1 MCGIC
6 GYVNAAGGGPA
17 SAELLARMC
26 RTIVH
31 RGPDDEGLHVE
42 GPAALGNRRLS
53 IIDVEGGHQ
62 PLSNEDG
69 SLWIAYNGEAY
80 NFAEVRDEL
89 LARGHAFTT
98 RSDTETMV
106 HAFEQWGPEFL
117 SRFRGMFAFALW
129 DAKGRK
135 LRLVR
140 DRVGI
145 KPLYYTLLP
154 DGTIVFGS
162 ELKAILVHPGVKR
175 EIEPRALDLFLTLEY
190 VPAPHSIFKGIF
202 KLPAGCILTWD
213 EGRIDIRKYWDIEPP
228 AAGGDAKPASL
239 ASLQDELYALLKE
252 SVKLRLVSDVPLGAF
267 LSGGIDSS
275 TIVGLMRELGAS
287 PLRTYSI
294 GFKDATYNELAHA
307 RRIAERFGTEHE
319 DLVLEPH
326 ALELTE
332 KLVRH
337 LDEPLGDFSIFPT
350 YLVSA
355 MARKHVKVV
364 LSGDGGDE
372 IFAGYEHYQA
382 QRLARLPGVAAGAKM
397 AGWATARLKPGDKK
411 KGAWNKLRRF
421 TQAFDHDA
429 DVRHFRWMMFLSR
442 ADREAL
448 YTDGLKRDLGGL
460 PGLMDSA
467 PFDDVYRRM
476 ADFDRT
482 TGELYLD
489 LKTYLVDDIMVKVDR
504 MSMAASLEAREPLLD
519 HKLIEFAFRLPGRL
533 KLRGLTTKWIFK
545 KTVERLLP
553 KDIIYRRK
561 EGFSIPIKHWLR
573 VELRE
578 MMEDYLSE
586 KRIAGAGLFRPEPIR
601 AMIDAH
607 VRGRENY
614 SHQLWALLMF
624 EIWRDTY
631 LGKKTDA

>member
-6 GYVNAAGGGPA
+6 GYVNAPGTGPA
-17 SAELLARMC
+17 SADLLARMC
-26 RTIVH
+26 REIIH
-31 RGPDDEGLHVE
+31 RGPDDEGLYVD

-80 NFAEVRDEL
+80 NFAEVRDDL
-89 LARGHAFTT
+89 LARGHAFRT
-98 RSDTETMV
+98 RSDTETIV
-106 HAFEQWGPEFL
+106 HAFEEWGAEFID
-117 SRFRGMFAFALW
+117 RFRGMFAFALW
-129 DAKGRK
+129 DAKSRT

-140 DRVGI
+140 DRVGV

-162 ELKAILVHPGVKR
+162 ELKTILVHPGVKR
-175 EIEPRALDLFLTLEY
+175 AIEPRALDLFLTLEY
-190 VPAPHSIFKGIF
+190 VPAPFSMFKGIH
-202 KLPAGCILTWD
+202 KLPAGCILTWED
-213 EGRIDIRKYWDIEPP
+213 GKIAIRRYWDVPLPGE
-228 AAGGDAKPASL
+228 GTKPRSL

-275 TIVGLMRELGAS
+275 AIVGLMRELGAS

-294 GFKDATYNELAHA
+294 GFKDASYNELAHA
-307 RRIAERFGTEHE
+307 RRIAERFETEHE
-319 DLVLEPH
+319 ELILEPR

-355 MARKHVKVV
+355 MARRHVKVV

-382 QRLARLPGVAAGAKM
+382 QKIARLPGVAAGAKL
-397 AGWATARLKPGDKK
+397 AGLATARLKPGDKK

-421 TQAFDHDA
+421 TQAFGNDA
-429 DVRHFRWMMFLSR
+429 GLRHVRWMMFLSQG
-442 ADREAL
+442 DRDAL
-448 YTDGLKRDLGGL
+448 YSNGLKKDLGGL
-460 PGLMDSA
+460 PALGDSA
-467 PFDDVYRRM
+467 PFDEVFRRM

-519 HKLIEFAFRLPGRL
+519 HKLVEFAFRLPGRL
-533 KLRGLTTKWIFK
+533 KLHGLTTKWIFK
-545 KTVERLLP
+545 KTMERLLP
-553 KDIIYRRK
+553 KDNIYRRK

-578 MMEDYLSE
+578 MMEEYLGE
-586 KRIAGAGLFRPEPIR
+586 TRIAAGGLFRPETVR

-614 SHQLWALLMF
+614 SHQLWALLIF

-631 LGKKTDA
+631 LKS

>member
-6 GYVNAAGGGPA
+6 GFVNSPAAGPA
-17 SAELLARMC
+17 SADLLARMC

-31 RGPDDEGLHVE
+31 RGPDDEGLYAA

-53 IIDVEGGHQ
+53 IIDVAGGHQ

-89 LARGHAFTT
+89 LGRGHAFAT

-106 HAFEQWGPEFL
+106 HAFEEWGEEAVH
-117 SRFRGMFAFALW
+117 RFRGMFAFALW
-129 DAKGRK
+129 DTKSRT

-145 KPLYYTLLP
+145 KPLYYALLP

-162 ELKAILVHPGVKR
+162 ELKSLLVHPGVAR
-175 EIEPRALDLFLTLEY
+175 AIEPRALDLFLTLEY
-190 VPAPHSIFKGIF
+190 VPAPFTMFRNIH
-202 KLPAGCILTWD
+202 KLPAGHILVWKD
-213 EGRIDIRKYWDIEPP
+213 GRIAIRRYWDVPP
-228 AAGGDAKPASL
+228 AAEAGAEKERPVADI
-239 ASLQDELYALLKE
+239 QDELYALLKE

-294 GFKDATYNELAHA
+294 GFKDASYNELAHA
-307 RRIAERFGTEHE
+307 RRIAELFGTEHE
-319 DLVLEPH
+319 ELVCEPQ
-326 ALELTE
+326 AVELTE

-350 YLVSA
+350 YLVSQL
-355 MARKHVKVV
+355 ARKDVKVV

-372 IFAGYEHYQA
+372 IFGGYEHYQA
-382 QRLARLPGVAAGAKM
+382 QKIARLPGVAAGGRL
-397 AGWATARLKPGDKK
+397 AGLATSRLRPGEKK

-421 TQAFDHDA
+421 TQAFDHDPA
-429 DVRHFRWMMFLSR
+429 MRHFRWMMFLSR
-442 ADREAL
+442 ADRAAL
-448 YTDGLKRDLGGL
+448 YGDGLTESLGGL
-460 PGLMDSA
+460 PELRDTP
-467 PFDDVYRRM
+467 PFDGVFKRM

-533 KLRGLTTKWIFK
+533 KVRGLTTKWIFK

-553 KDIIYRRK
+553 KNTIYRRK

-573 VELRE
+573 VELRD
-578 MMEDYLSE
+578 MMETYLGE
-586 KRIAGAGLFRPEPIR
+586 ARITAGGLFRPATVR
-601 AMIDAH
+601 AMVDAH
-607 VRGRENY
+607 VKGRENY
-614 SHQLWALLMF
+614 SHQLWALLIF
-624 EIWRDTY
+624 EIWRETY
-631 LGKKTDA
+631 LKG